1 MKEYMALFFTHSGA
15 IKFERFVKGKNIKS
29 VLMPVPRKLSSS
41 CGVGVKFQF
50 DSIVDEILIDE
61 IESLYEI
68 EENKYKRIYVSE

>member
-1 MKEYMALFFTHSGA
+1 MTEYIALFFTHSGA

-41 CGVGVKFQF
+41 CGVGVRFEF
-50 DSIVDEILIDE
+50 NNSINEILIDE

-68 EENKYKRIYVSE
+68 KENNYKKIYVSE